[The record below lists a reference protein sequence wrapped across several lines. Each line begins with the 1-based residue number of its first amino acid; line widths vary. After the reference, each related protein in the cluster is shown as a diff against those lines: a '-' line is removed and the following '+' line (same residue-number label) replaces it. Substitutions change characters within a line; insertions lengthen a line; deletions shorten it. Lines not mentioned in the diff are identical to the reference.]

1 MCVSRNL
8 SSAGK
13 ASFDGAAASA
23 GCLTHTACVISRLP
37 VADGWYFLQIKAG
50 KFPRKF
56 RHPETDL
63 MTTLE
68 EEFGR
73 ESANF
78 MAAFSSPHS
87 HIHRQLHAAKKLTTT
102 GGGHYHHHPLS
113 HKQETVLI

>member
-23 GCLTHTACVISRLP
+23 GCLTHTAFVISRLP

-68 EEFGR
+68 AQNQEIDGDADQDEEDEG
-73 ESANF
+73 
-78 MAAFSSPHS
+78 MGAADIS
-87 HIHRQLHAAKKLTTT
+87 
-102 GGGHYHHHPLS
+102 
-113 HKQETVLI
+113 